1 MPNINLITI
10 DGPSGSGKGTVCHI
24 LAKKLNW
31 HLLDS
36 GALYRILAFAA
47 LQEKIDLDDQKR
59 LAELALNLEV
69 SFVSNGVGVDT
80 LLAGENVGDKLR
92 TETVAQAA
100 SQVAS
105 IQVVRDALLARQ
117 KAFYQAPGLI
127 ADGRDMGTVV
137 FPDAPVKVFLD
148 ASAQERAQRRF
159 NQLQDKGF
167 SVSIAQIL
175 SEIKERD
182 FRDRNRAV
190 APLRPA
196 DDALVIDSTSLTI
209 DEVVNKVLELTKL
222 KLNLIVE

>member
-1 MPNINLITI
+1 MSHINLITI

-31 HLLDS
+31 NLLDS

-47 LQEKIDLDDQKR
+47 LQEKISLDDQEK
-59 LAELALNLEV
+59 LAKLALNLQV
-69 SFVSNGVGVDT
+69 SFKSNGTGVDT

-92 TETVAQAA
+92 TESVGQAA
-100 SQVAS
+100 SQIAS
-105 IQVVRDALLARQ
+105 LQAVREALLARQ
-117 KAFYQAPGLI
+117 KAFRQLPGLI

-137 FPDAPVKVFLD
+137 FPDAPVKIFLD
-148 ASAQERAQRRF
+148 ASAEERALRRF

-167 SVSIAQIL
+167 DVSVAQIL

-182 FRDRNRAV
+182 YRDRNRVV

-209 DEVVNKVLELTKL
+209 DEVVNKVLELAAKKL
-222 KLNLIVE
+222 T

>member
-1 MPNINLITI
+1 VSDINLITI

-47 LQEKIDLDDQKR
+47 LQEKINLDDQQR
-59 LAELALNLEV
+59 LAELALNLNV
-69 SFVSNGVGVDT
+69 SFMSNGMGVDT

-117 KAFYQAPGLI
+117 RAFRQAPGLI

-148 ASAQERAQRRF
+148 ASAEERARRRF
-159 NQLQDKGF
+159 NQLQEKGF
-167 SVSIAQIL
+167 NVSIAQIL
-175 SEIKERD
+175 SEIRERD

-209 DEVVNKVLELTKL
+209 DEVVNQVLELTKL
-222 KLNLIVE
+222 KLN